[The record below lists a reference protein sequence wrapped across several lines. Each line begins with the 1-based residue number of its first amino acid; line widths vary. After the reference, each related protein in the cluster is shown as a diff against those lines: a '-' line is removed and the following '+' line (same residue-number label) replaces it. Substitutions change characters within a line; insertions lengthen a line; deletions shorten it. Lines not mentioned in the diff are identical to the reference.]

1 MLYKRTKGSY
11 EKSRSF
17 TNVSEPFTSAR
28 SIMHGTKKKKKKSI
42 NNVINLSLIAVK
54 LPFKTSVGFHNFLAR
69 GPINLQ
75 PFERNTLSKKFRFFQ
90 FLRGCVCRASMPAIP
105 QDLLPS
111 DSLDK
116 KDTRGGNQPAEQRY
130 DTLAV
135 SLDTFIP
142 FETILLR
149 NARVTSLMQKLDAYL
164 ECFSTAEQKTGK
176 EETGWK
182 RSAEKFEK
190 EELRSMIFPNVRFGR
205 LEFL

>member
-1 MLYKRTKGSY
+1 M
-11 EKSRSF
+11 
-17 TNVSEPFTSAR
+17 
-28 SIMHGTKKKKKKSI
+28 
-42 NNVINLSLIAVK
+42 INLSLIAVK

-105 QDLLPS
+105 QGLLPS

-116 KDTRGGNQPAEQRY
+116 KDTRGGKQPAEQRY

-149 NARVTSLMQKLDAYL
+149 NARVTSPMQKLDAYL

-176 EETGWK
+176 DELQGVGNEVQRNLRKKSWDRWFFPLFDLEEFRAIGIFIAALEMQQDIWIWNENIRLITKW
-182 RSAEKFEK
+182 
-190 EELRSMIFPNVRFGR
+190 LRILSLDGIDKI
-205 LEFL
+205 